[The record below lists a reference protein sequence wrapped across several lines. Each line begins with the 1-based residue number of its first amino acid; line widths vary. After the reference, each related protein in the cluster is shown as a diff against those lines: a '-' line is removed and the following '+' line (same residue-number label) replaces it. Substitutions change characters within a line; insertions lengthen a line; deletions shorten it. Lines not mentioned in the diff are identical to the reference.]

1 MREIELEEVKK
12 KLDSVLKNL
21 NDIEKKIEI
30 EEEKNLLDKKK
41 AAKLL
46 GISVPTL
53 TKYIRTGM
61 IETKRVPNSTKEYI
75 TKQTLIKF
83 LES

>member
-1 MREIELEEVKK
+1 MRPSYFELEEVKK

-21 NDIEKKIEI
+21 NEKKIG
-30 EEEKNLLDKKK
+30 EEKNLLDKRK

-46 GISVPTL
+46 GISEPTL
-53 TKYIRTGM
+53 TKYIRAGM

-83 LES
+83 LEN

>member
-1 MREIELEEVKK
+1 MRPRYFELEEVKK

-21 NDIEKKIEI
+21 NEKKIG
-30 EEEKNLLDKKK
+30 EEKNLLDKRK

-46 GISVPTL
+46 GISEPTL
-53 TKYIRTGM
+53 TKYIRAGM

-75 TKQTLIKF
+75 TKQTLIRF

>member
-1 MREIELEEVKK
+1 MRPSYFELEEVKK

-21 NDIEKKIEI
+21 NEKKIG
-30 EEEKNLLDKKK
+30 EEKNLLDKKK

-83 LES
+83 LEN

>member
-1 MREIELEEVKK
+1 MRPSYFELEEVKK

-21 NDIEKKIEI
+21 NEKKIG
-30 EEEKNLLDKKK
+30 EEKNLLDKRK

-75 TKQTLIKF
+75 TKQTLIRF

>member
-21 NDIEKKIEI
+21 NEKKIG
-30 EEEKNLLDKKK
+30 EEKNLLDKRK

-46 GISVPTL
+46 GISEPTL
-53 TKYIRTGM
+53 TKYIRAGM

-75 TKQTLIKF
+75 TKQTLIRF

>member
-1 MREIELEEVKK
+1 MKEIELEEVKK

-21 NDIEKKIEI
+21 NDVEKKIG
-30 EEEKNLLDKKK
+30 EEKNLLDKRK

-46 GISVPTL
+46 GISEPTL
-53 TKYIRTGM
+53 TKYIRAGM